1 MGDAGIVPAK
11 TMVNSTNKRRILL
24 VDDHGIV
31 RSGMRSLIELEDDLE
46 VTGEAGSGMEA
57 LQLIRKQDFDIVL
70 LDISMPDKNG
80 VDTLRDMQRIKP
92 ELSVL
97 ILSGYAEELYAL
109 NLIRSGCRGYLSKD
123 ADPAEIIK
131 AIRTICNGRR
141 YVSVELADLLA
152 NELIKPSDK
161 RMHETL
167 SEREFQVFYKLAS
180 GKSPTDIANELFLSV
195 KTVSTY
201 RARVL
206 EKMNLKTNADLT
218 YYAIKNELIN

>member
-1 MGDAGIVPAK
+1 
-11 TMVNSTNKRRILL
+11 MVNSTNKRRILL